1 MPRRIQTTQ
10 LFQRFGSVRILDCV
24 HAAMLMRR
32 LHSMLDHLLYS
43 EVPCGHLRRGPDC
56 LHPYDWL
63 HDNLRERPRNHQPGW
78 KPRVLDDSRGVEVL
92 RSQCVIP
99 AVVLALKC
107 SALGYPFLS
116 PFLQESLGILL
127 VLHFTWLLGM
137 LRTLEHEEQKH
148 DTSCR

>member
-1 MPRRIQTTQ
+1 M
-10 LFQRFGSVRILDCV
+10 DCA

-32 LHSMLDHLLYS
+32 LHSMLDSLLHS

-99 AVVLALKC
+99 ACCSCSEMLCSGMSLSIPLLKNPLASFWC
-107 SALGYPFLS
+107 STSRGFSACFVFLS
-116 PFLQESLGILL
+116 TKNRNTIPVVAS
-127 VLHFTWLLGM
+127 
-137 LRTLEHEEQKH
+137 RT
-148 DTSCR
+148 